1 MLSEVPIKIQ
11 TQKQVK
17 SMQKLLRETPVSVR
31 RFIIVIV
38 CTGFVV
44 SQAFSNSIA
53 FGQVRISFSLQ
64 SASVEQALEVVRER
78 SGIGI
83 TYNNNDLPG
92 DKRITCDVKDITVAD
107 ALNFILQKTNLGYK
121 EYKSNFV
128 IYVKPPVVKAVKTTG
143 SIKGTIADA
152 ESGEP
157 LIGASVLIVGTS
169 WGASADAEGSFIIK
183 DVPAGIY
190 QLAFSYLGYESA
202 IVRDIKIT
210 AGETTTLDYKL
221 KPSSTTLQDIVIIGD
236 KALSGNVVET
246 NEVSL
251 LNSIRSS
258 SLIITGISAQQI
270 SRSVDQDAADV
281 ARRLPGVTVLN
292 NFVSIRGMQERYNL
306 TFLNGMI
313 APSSEADRRAFSYDM
328 LPSNMIDKMTVYR
341 SPGPELLSD
350 FAGGVI
356 KIETKNTS
364 IARQLEVNVSTWY
377 RPDSNLE
384 KYYTYDGG
392 GKDWLGK
399 DDGTRALPKGFPETA
414 AIPAGGL
421 GSPANTRDISGY
433 TADELAA
440 NANWAKQLYH
450 KWNLQKANAGMDY
463 RAGINYY
470 NAWRLGGVRL
480 SNLTS
485 INTTQATQIVRQDF
499 KPLRIAEGNGKQ
511 RDIESYRDTIS
522 QVTARWGLLQNLS
535 LIVSPRHSFELKGIY
550 NRLGIDETIVRD
562 GLDLSTDYN
571 SYLRKITYTYRSREI
586 LATQLAGNH
595 TLSANNSHT
604 IQWSGSYSFA
614 NDDVPAQRSLLLLP
628 INPQD
633 QFPEVK
639 RYVSG
644 NASNPFTTVNSLFY
658 SSGEERNTTFT
669 LDYLKKYES
678 SGLFFKAGFFN
689 ENKEKDIDSRLIAIG
704 GEDIYYEGARVNEY
718 EAEKIF
724 RPEAFKE
731 DGTGAY
737 IFDNEYL
744 SGIFN
749 VKGKIYAGYGS
760 VNIPL
765 IQKKL
770 QIYGGLRYEGQDLH
784 LRIPP
789 SEYLESAGYK
799 ADLIN
804 RYVDYWLPSVNVTW
818 SFSDKM
824 LLRAAYGKTLNR
836 PNYRELI
843 PITVLDPRLDNMSV
857 GNDTLQDAQIHNFDL
872 RWELYPSESEFVS
885 VGAFYKRLNNA
896 IEPYAYSEGSREI
909 IRYDNTPEAEVYG
922 VEVEVRKNLG
932 FIPVNWSRRFS
943 AIANLALLKSE
954 VKFKDGLFP
963 SQGNDFDDFRIVTR
977 PLEGTA
983 SYVVNLG
990 LYFDQE
996 DWGTKVSALYN
1007 VLGQRLVYAGTSFFP
1022 ETYELPRHVVDLVV
1036 RQRLTKYLEL
1046 KAGVQDLLNQPRRL
1060 YRDYD
1065 RNQYWDDQRR
1075 TKLPN
1080 KDWMF
1085 QEYRP
1090 GSYFMLGLNLTL

>member
-1 MLSEVPIKIQ
+1 
-11 TQKQVK
+11 
-17 SMQKLLRETPVSVR
+17 MQKLLPGTSVYYR
-31 RFIIVIV
+31 NFIVLLLFT
-38 CTGFVV
+38 CLTGQI
-44 SQAFSNSIA
+44 QAA
-53 FGQVRISFSLQ
+53 GQSGDINQLRISLSLRN
-64 SASVEQALEVVRER
+64 ASLEQALDVIRQR
-78 SGIGI
+78 SGYGV
-83 TYNNNDLPG
+83 TYNNNDLP
-92 DKRITCDVKDITVAD
+92 DKRITCNEPDITVAD
-107 ALNFILQKTNLGYK
+107 ALNLILQKTNLAYK
-121 EYKSNFV
+121 EYKSNII
-128 IYVKPPVVKAVKTTG
+128 IYVKPVESKVTKTTG
-143 SIKGTIADA
+143 SIKGSIADA
-152 ESGEP
+152 ESGEL
-157 LIGASVLIVGTS
+157 LIGANVLIVGTS
-169 WGASADAEGSFIIK
+169 WGATSDVEGNFLIK
-183 DVPAGIY
+183 DIPVGIY
-190 QLAFSYLGYESA
+190 QLAFSYLGYEST
-202 IVRDIKIT
+202 IVRDVKV
-210 AGETTTLDYKL
+210 TTGDPTLIEQKL
-221 KPSSTTLQDIVIIGD
+221 RPSSTQLQDIVIIGD

-306 TFLNGMI
+306 TFLNGMV

-364 IARQLEVNVSTWY
+364 IARQLEANFSSWY
-377 RPDSNLE
+377 RPDSNFE
-384 KYYTYDGG
+384 NYYTYSGG
-392 GKDWLGK
+392 SRDWLGK
-399 DDGTRALPKGFPETA
+399 DDGSRALPSGFPETA

-421 GSPANTRDISGY
+421 GTLADSRDPSKY

-440 NANWAKQLYH
+440 NADWAKKLYH
-450 KWNLQKANAGMDY
+450 KWNLQKTKSGMDY

-470 NAWRLGGVRL
+470 NAWRLGSVRL

-499 KPLRIAEGNGKQ
+499 KPQRISTGDGKQ
-511 RDIESYRDTIS
+511 RDIEAYRDTIS
-522 QVTARWGLLQNLS
+522 QVTARWGILQNLN
-535 LIVSPRHSFELKGIY
+535 LIINPRHSLELKGIY

-562 GLDLSTDYN
+562 GSDFSTDYN

-586 LATQLAGNH
+586 LASQLAGTH
-595 TLSANNSHT
+595 MLGKSNSHKLL
-604 IQWSGSYSFA
+604 WSAGYSLA
-614 NDDVPAQRSLLLLP
+614 NDDVPAQRSMLLLP
-628 INPQD
+628 ANPSDNNNPDAKQYI
-633 QFPEVK
+633 
-639 RYVSG
+639 RG
-644 NASNPFTTVNSLFY
+644 TASNPFTTVNSLFY
-658 SSGEERNTTFT
+658 SNGSEDNLTFT
-669 LDYLKKYES
+669 LDYEKKNES
-678 SGLFFKAGFFN
+678 GIFFRAGFFN
-689 ENKEKDIDSRLIAIG
+689 ENKTKDIDSRLVAING
-704 GEDIYYEGARVNEY
+704 LSYQYEGNDVNEY
-718 EAEKIF
+718 EADKIF
-724 RPEAFKE
+724 NPDAFKT
-731 DGTGAY
+731 DGSGAY
-737 IFDNEYL
+737 IFDNKFL
-744 SGIFN
+744 SGVFT
-749 VKGKIYAGYGS
+749 VDGKIYAGYTS

-765 IQKKL
+765 FHKKL
-770 QIYGGLRYEGQDLH
+770 QVYGGIRYEGQDLY
-784 LRIPP
+784 LRVPP
-789 SEYLESAGYK
+789 SEYLIGAGIK

-804 RYVDYWLPSVNVTW
+804 RYLDYWLPSVNVSW

-843 PITVLDPRLDNMSV
+843 PINITDPRLDNVSV
-857 GNDTLQDAQIHNFDL
+857 GNDTLKDAEIHNFDL
-872 RWELYPSESEFVS
+872 RWEFYPSESEFIS
-885 VGAFYKRLNNA
+885 IGAFYKRLNNA
-896 IEPYAYSEGSREI
+896 IEPYAYSEGSREF
-909 IRYDNTPEAEVYG
+909 IRYDNTPEAIVYG
-922 VEVEVRKNLG
+922 IETELRKNLA
-932 FIPVNWSRRFS
+932 FLPWRWARRFS

-963 SQGNDFDDFRIVTR
+963 DQGNDFDDFRIGTR

-983 SYVVNLG
+983 SYVINAG

-996 DWGTKVSALYN
+996 QWGTKLSVLYN
-1007 VLGQRLVYAGTSFFP
+1007 VLGQRLIYAGTSFFP
-1022 ETYELPRHVVDLVV
+1022 ETYELPRQVIDLVV
-1036 RQRLTKYLEL
+1036 RQRINKYLEF
-1046 KAGVQDLLNQPRRL
+1046 KGGVQDLLNQPRRL

>member
-1 MLSEVPIKIQ
+1 
-11 TQKQVK
+11 
-17 SMQKLLRETPVSVR
+17 MQKLLRETPVSFR
-31 RFIIVIV
+31 SFIIVLL
-38 CTGFVV
+38 CTGFLV
-44 SQAFSNSIA
+44 SQAFSNSIV
-53 FGQVRISFSLQ
+53 FGQIRISLSLQ
-64 SASVEQALEVVRER
+64 NASIEQALEVVRER

-92 DKRITCDVKDITVAD
+92 DKRVTCNVKDVTVAD
-107 ALNFILQKTNLGYK
+107 ALNLILQKTNLSYK

-128 IYVKPPVVKAVKTTG
+128 IYTKPPVVKTIKTTG
-143 SIKGTIADA
+143 SIKGAIADA
-152 ESGEP
+152 ESGEM
-157 LIGASVLIVGTS
+157 LIGASVLLVGTS
-169 WGASADAEGSFIIK
+169 WGASTDAEGNFLVK

-190 QLAFSYLGYESA
+190 QVAFSYLGYESA

-210 AGETTTLDYKL
+210 AGDITTLDYKL

-341 SPGPELLSD
+341 SPGPELLAD

-364 IARQLEVNVSTWY
+364 IARQLEINASAWY
-377 RPDSNLE
+377 RPESSFEN
-384 KYYTYDGG
+384 YYTYDGG

-399 DDGTRALPKGFPETA
+399 DDGTRELPKGFPETA

-421 GSPANTRDISGY
+421 GSPANPRDISGY

-440 NANWAKQLYH
+440 NADWAKKLYN

-470 NAWRLGGVRL
+470 DAWRIGGVRL

-485 INTTQATQIVRQDF
+485 INTTQATQVVRQDF
-499 KPLRIAEGNGKQ
+499 KPLRTAGNDGQQ
-511 RDIESYRDTIS
+511 RDLESYRDTIS

-535 LIVSPRHSFELKGIY
+535 LIINPRHSFELKGIY

-562 GLDLSTDYN
+562 GLDLSSDYR

-586 LATQLAGNH
+586 LATQLAGSH
-595 TLSANNSHT
+595 TLGANSSHKL
-604 IQWSGSYSFA
+604 QWSGSYSFA

-628 INPQD
+628 PEFLDNENPNA
-633 QFPEVK
+633 K
-639 RYVSG
+639 RYITGS
-644 NASNPFTTVNSLFY
+644 ASNPFTTVNSLFY
-658 SSGEERNTTFT
+658 SNGKETNTTFT
-669 LDYLKKYES
+669 LDYEKKYES
-678 SGLFFKAGFFN
+678 GLFFRSGFFN
-689 ENKEKDIDSRLIAIG
+689 ENKEKDIDARLIAIG
-704 GEDIYYEGARVNEY
+704 GQDFSYEGSRVNEY

-724 RPEAFKE
+724 RPEGYQE
-731 DGTGAY
+731 DGSGAY
-737 IFDNEYL
+737 IFDNQYL
-744 SGIFN
+744 SGVFN
-749 VKGKIYAGYGS
+749 VEGKIYAGYTA
-760 VNIPL
+760 VNIPF
-765 IQKKL
+765 INKKL

-789 SEYLESAGYK
+789 SQYLENAGYD
-799 ADLIN
+799 ADLID
-804 RYVDYWLPSVNVTW
+804 RYIDYWLPSVNVTW

-843 PITVLDPRLDNMSV
+843 PINVLDPRLDNMSV

-885 VGAFYKRLNNA
+885 VGAFYKQLNNA
-896 IEPYAYSEGSREI
+896 IEPYAYNEGSREI
-909 IRYDNTPEAEVYG
+909 IRYDNTPEANVYG

-954 VKFKDGLFP
+954 VEFKDGLFP
-963 SQGNDFDDFRIVTR
+963 NQGNDFDDFRVATR

-1022 ETYELPRHVVDLVV
+1022 ETYELPRHVLDLVV

-1046 KAGVQDLLNQPRRL
+1046 KAGVQDLLNQPRKL

-1065 RNQYWDDQRR
+1065 RNQYWDDKRR

-1080 KDWMF
+1080 NDWMF
-1085 QEYRP
+1085 QKYRP

>member
-1 MLSEVPIKIQ
+1 
-11 TQKQVK
+11 
-17 SMQKLLRETPVSVR
+17 MQKLLRETPVSVR
-31 RFIIVIV
+31 SFIIVV
-38 CTGFVV
+38 LCTGFAVS
-44 SQAFSNSIA
+44 SQAFSISSIL
-53 FGQVRISFSLQ
+53 GQIRISLSLQ
-64 SASVEQALEVVRER
+64 NASVEQALEVVRER

-83 TYNNNDLPG
+83 TYNNNDLPAE
-92 DKRITCDVKDITVAD
+92 KRITCDVKDVTVAD
-107 ALNFILQKTNLGYK
+107 ALSLILQKTNLGYK

-128 IYVKPPVVKAVKTTG
+128 IYQKPPVVKAAKTTG
-143 SIKGTIADA
+143 SIKGSITDA
-152 ESGEP
+152 ESGEI

-169 WGASADAEGSFIIK
+169 WGASTDAEGNFIVK
-183 DVPAGIY
+183 DVPAGTY
-190 QLAFSYLGYESA
+190 QLAFSYLGYESTIA
-202 IVRDIKIT
+202 RDIKIT

-221 KPSSTTLQDIVIIGD
+221 KPSSTQLQDIVIIGD

-377 RPDSNLE
+377 RPESSFE

-399 DDGTRALPKGFPETA
+399 DDGTRALPKDFPETA

-421 GSPANTRDISGY
+421 GSPATTRDISGY

-485 INTTQATQIVRQDF
+485 INTTQATQIIRQDF
-499 KPLRIAEGNGKQ
+499 KPQRIAGSDGRQ

-535 LIVSPRHSFELKGIY
+535 LIINPRHSFELKGIY

-562 GLDLSTDYN
+562 GIDLSTDYN
-571 SYLRKITYTYRSREI
+571 SYLRKLTYTYRSREI
-586 LATQLAGNH
+586 LATQLAGSH
-595 TLSANNSHT
+595 TLGTDNSHK
-604 IQWSGSYSFA
+604 ILWSGSYSFA

-628 INPQD
+628 ASSQDSQNP
-633 QFPEVK
+633 EAN
-639 RYVSG
+639 RYITG
-644 NASNPFTTVNSLFY
+644 TASNPFTTVNSFFY
-658 SSGEERNTTFT
+658 SNGKETNTTFT
-669 LDYLKKYES
+669 LDYEKKYEY
-678 SGLFFKAGFFN
+678 GLFFRTGFFN
-689 ENKEKDIDSRLIAIG
+689 ENKEKDIDARLIAING
-704 GEDIYYEGARVNEY
+704 LDFFYEGARVNEY

-724 RPEAFKE
+724 RPEAFKA

-744 SGIFN
+744 SGVFN
-749 VKGKIYAGYGS
+749 VKGKIYAGYAS

-770 QIYGGLRYEGQDLH
+770 QIYGGVRYEGQDLH
-784 LRIPP
+784 LRIPS
-789 SEYLESAGYK
+789 SEFLENAGYD

-804 RYVDYWLPSVNVTW
+804 RYIDYWLPSVNVTW
-818 SFSDKM
+818 SFSEKM

-885 VGAFYKRLNNA
+885 FGAFYKRLHNA
-896 IEPYAYSEGSREI
+896 IEPYAYNEGSREI
-909 IRYDNTPEAEVYG
+909 IRYDNTPEAQVYG
-922 VEVEVRKNLG
+922 IEIEVRKNLG

-963 SQGNDFDDFRIVTR
+963 DQGNDFDDFRIGTR

-1022 ETYELPRHVVDLVV
+1022 ETYELPRHVVDLVI

-1046 KAGVQDLLNQPRRL
+1046 KAGVQDLLNQPRKL

-1085 QEYRP
+1085 QQYRP
-1090 GSYFMLGLNLTL
+1090 GSYIMLGINLTL